1 MGQLVFWELSS
12 PTLAIGC
19 SRPGLELCR
28 PDGHCGYLGKG
39 YPDAEPYSGG
49 GDAHQPYQDVMDAEE
64 VAKI

>member
-1 MGQLVFWELSS
+1 M
-12 PTLAIGC
+12 LAIGC